1 MEIALDPMIQ
11 NRLLQS
17 EAFGVLLRMN
27 KIKAPWLYKIDDEGR
42 SVTPCV
48 CPGRDDLSAEMKR
61 AEAGE
66 GGQAPALECV
76 CSLKGSTWTLE

>member
-1 MEIALDPMIQ
+1 
-11 NRLLQS
+11 
-17 EAFGVLLRMN
+17 MN
-27 KIKAPWLYKIDDEGR
+27 KIKAPSLYKIDDEGR
-42 SVTPCV
+42 SVAACV
-48 CPGRDDLSAEMKR
+48 CPRRDDLSAEMKK

>member
-1 MEIALDPMIQ
+1 M
-11 NRLLQS
+11 
-17 EAFGVLLRMN
+17 LLRMN
-27 KIKAPWLYKIDDEGR
+27 KIKAPWIYKIDDEGR
-42 SVTPCV
+42 SVAPCV

-66 GGQAPALECV
+66 GGRPRRWSV